1 MGDNKRKMPPPS
13 SMVTRSRTRRQSS
26 QSEDVVTSSPPLE
39 SRHSTTRRTRFT
51 NPARYSRQARAP
63 TRPLS
68 IPGDRTVAAEDAAVK
83 QGSNDNSNESSN
95 DSTNDNNDKDD
106 GRKATTITVTR
117 LAQRLPSPHNRVKRI
132 RVAEPKPEESDLES
146 LSSDDD
152 DDEALPTFTPYVS
165 KHEEEEQHHER
176 EDDSA
181 DVDLVSGR
189 RLDVIAQN
197 PDDALPVSEL
207 SDFDKLFMNTVNK
220 QLSANISLLTN
231 DDNNKPRWPKDK
243 QDETMFSVLL
253 NPDKRKATPPRPLSI
268 PSLSSSPSS
277 SALQSPAALSP
288 TSDSLEDFVNYDSLL
303 LDEQQSS
310 GEESS
315 SSSSSSPTSSSRSSP
330 VNETVPSVPLCG
342 YRNRNKTTIE
352 APANNKA
359 FMAVLSSMADGVST
373 MSATALYQQAL
384 IAASGLNR
392 RSLWSGKARE
402 MVSGDLEW

>member
-1 MGDNKRKMPPPS
+1 MGDKRKMPPPS

-26 QSEDVVTSSPPLE
+26 QTEVVVTSSPPLE
-39 SRHSTTRRTRFT
+39 SRHSSRRSRFT
-51 NPARYSRQARAP
+51 NSARYSRQARAP

-68 IPGDRTVAAEDAAVK
+68 IPGDHSVAPASESAHAPATATVAADA
-83 QGSNDNSNESSN
+83 NESSKEGSN
-95 DSTNDNNDKDD
+95 GSGDD
-106 GRKATTITVTR
+106 GRRATTITVTR
-117 LAQRLPSPHNRVKRI
+117 LAQRLPSPHNRAKRI
-132 RVAEPKPEESDLES
+132 RVSEPKPEESDLES
-146 LSSDDD
+146 ISSDDE
-152 DDEALPTFTPYVS
+152 DEETLPTFHYES

-220 QLSANISLLTN
+220 QLSSDISLLTN
-231 DDNNKPRWPKDK
+231 DNNSNKPRWPKDK

-253 NPDKRKATPPRPLSI
+253 NPDKRKATPPPPLSL

-315 SSSSSSPTSSSRSSP
+315 SSSPTSSSRSSP
-330 VNETVPSVPLCG
+330 VSETVPSVPLCG